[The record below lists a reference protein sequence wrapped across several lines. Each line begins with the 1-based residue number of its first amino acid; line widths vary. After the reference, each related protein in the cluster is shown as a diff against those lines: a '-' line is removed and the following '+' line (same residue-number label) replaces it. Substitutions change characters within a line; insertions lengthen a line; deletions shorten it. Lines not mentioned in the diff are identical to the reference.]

1 MPELSVVIPV
11 YNSRDLI
18 IPAVEEL
25 AVFCDGQ
32 GLEYEILLRDD
43 GSSDGSA
50 DVLRRLA
57 DQRSGVR
64 CAFNEKNRGL
74 GFTLRRLFE
83 EAQGQTVVYC
93 DVDLPF
99 GTAVL
104 KDLVALSKKYEMV
117 VVSRYLAAGQGRV
130 PFLRRTVSRM
140 YFWLCRIL
148 FHVPVF
154 DIGSGT
160 VAMSR
165 EVLTRVPLR
174 ADGFDIHMEIIN
186 AFSARRC
193 SILEIPGSYCDKGPG
208 TFSILRH
215 GPRVVVDTIRLRYNR
230 HSNIH

>member
-11 YNSRDLI
+11 YNSRNLI
-18 IPAVEEL
+18 TPAVEEL
-25 AVFCDGQ
+25 AGFCDGQ
-32 GLEYEILLRDD
+32 GWEYEILLRDD

-57 DQRSGVR
+57 EQRPGVR
-64 CAFNEKNRGL
+64 CAFNERNRGL

-83 EAQGQTVVYC
+83 EARGRTVVYC

-104 KDLVALSKKYEMV
+104 KDLVALSKRHEMV
-117 VVSRYLAAGQGRV
+117 VVSRYLSAERGRV

-165 EVLTRVPLR
+165 EVLTRTPLR
-174 ADGFDIHMEIIN
+174 ADGFDIHIEVIN
-186 AFSARRC
+186 AFRARRC
-193 SILEIPGSYCDKGPG
+193 SILEIPAPYFDKGPG

-215 GPRVVVDTIRLRYNR
+215 GPRVAIDTIRLWYDRR
-230 HSNIH
+230 Q